1 MKADGSYSSSNVSS
15 SVPGGTRYPKKRGR
29 PSKKDLK
36 EREKALKA
44 QQKLIR

>member
-1 MKADGSYSSSNVSS
+1 MKADGSSNSSNIN
-15 SVPGGTRYPKKRGR
+15 VPHKPKKRGR

-44 QQKLIR
+44 

>member
-1 MKADGSYSSSNVSS
+1 MKAEGSSNINASHK
-15 SVPGGTRYPKKRGR
+15 PKKRGR

-44 QQKLIR
+44 